1 MGRRVRIILGSVGL
15 LAAAVLVTGGFVLG
29 PRMGA
34 VRCLTTF
41 GWPAPDDLGRIEDAP
56 DGFHVLADEA
66 KYGVPH
72 AFVRSMQDG
81 KAHPTLVFVHG
92 VAKVGLR
99 DGRILRAIEAFHRAG
114 FTIVA
119 PEIGPLVDPTR
130 PSAEVDGLDRLLDA
144 LAAGEIEGASAKRF
158 GLVGISVGGALV
170 LRAGARFQER
180 GGRGLRGIL
189 AIGAPDDLRTPARDW
204 FALPDPAPEGGASLE
219 WRRRSAAAF
228 ARNFVY
234 RAALEKRLGDHPDS
248 TRLKD
253 WLAESKLPE
262 SAAPALETEAG
273 RALARI
279 VHAPPAEREKER
291 DALLAD
297 AWDQLVVLSPAD
309 WSAQLAHLGGIAV
322 FLLHGYGDPLVPIAE
337 ADLLEARLKRHTLV
351 SVLRSHIIGHTAVN
365 DAGFGEQLAHVVFL
379 DDFFDMVGG

>member
-1 MGRRVRIILGSVGL
+1 MGRRVRIILWTLGL
-15 LAAAVLVTGGFVLG
+15 ILAAVLVTGGFVLG

-41 GWPAPDDLGRIEDAP
+41 SWPVPDDLENLADAP
-56 DGFHVLADEA
+56 DGFEVLADEA
-66 KYGVPH
+66 RYGVRR
-72 AFVRSMQDG
+72 AFVRSVQDG

-92 VAKVGLR
+92 VAEIGLR
-99 DGRILRAIEAFHRAG
+99 DGRIVRAIEAFHRAG
-114 FTIVA
+114 FTILA
-119 PEIGPLVDPTR
+119 PEIGPLLDPTR
-130 PSAEVDGLDRLLDA
+130 PSEEVDGLDRLLDA
-144 LAAGEIEGASAKRF
+144 LAAGEIEGVSAGRF
-158 GLVGISVGGALV
+158 GLVGISVGGALA

-204 FALPDPAPEGGASLE
+204 FALPDPAPEGGASLQ

-228 ARNFVY
+228 ARNFIV
-234 RAALEKRLGDHPDS
+234 RAALKKRVGDHPDF

-253 WLAESKLPE
+253 WLAASKLPA
-262 SAAPALETEAG
+262 SDPPALETEAG
-273 RALARI
+273 RILARI
-279 VHAPPAEREKER
+279 VHAPPAEREMER

-309 WSAQLAHLGGIAV
+309 WSAQLAHLSGVAV

-337 ADLLEARLKRHTLV
+337 AALLEARLKPHTLV
-351 SVLRSHIIGHTAVN
+351 PVLRSRLIGHTAVT
-365 DAGFGEQLAHVVFL
+365 DVGFGEQLAHVVFL